1 MAIKST
7 VFKAELNI
15 TDMDRGYYQSHALTI
30 ARHPSETDERMMLR
44 LVAFARHASESLE
57 LTRGLSAD
65 DEPDV
70 WQKDL
75 TGAIE
80 TWIELGLPD
89 EKRIKK
95 GCGRANEVWIYAY
108 GGRVVDIWWDG
119 IKNALT
125 RFEHLNVLSIPSDTL
140 AELTQMTARTMQL
153 QCTIQDGQLWMS
165 DANHN
170 VLVEVTTLQS
180 AAV

>member
-1 MAIKST
+1 MALKATI
-7 VFKAELNI
+7 FKAHLQVA
-15 TDMDRGYYQSHALTI
+15 DMDRNVYADASLTV

-44 LVAFARHASESLE
+44 LVAFAHHASETLE

-80 TWIELGLPD
+80 KWIELGLPD

-95 GCGRANEVWIYAY
+95 GCGRANEMWIYAY

-119 IKNALT
+119 IKNQLT
-125 RFEHLNVLSIPSDTL
+125 RFEHLNVVSIPADTL
-140 AELTQMTARTMQL
+140 AELTKMTERTMQI
-153 QCTIQDGQLWMS
+153 QCTIQDGQMWMS

-180 AAV
+180 AKV